1 MTRSKSRTRVFR
13 VATVAA
19 VILGGM
25 VPVTG
30 FAVENMIGR
39 QSQNEGIRVLPV
51 PSGAEHD

>member
-1 MTRSKSRTRVFR
+1 
-13 VATVAA
+13 VAAAA

-25 VPVTG
+25 APVTG